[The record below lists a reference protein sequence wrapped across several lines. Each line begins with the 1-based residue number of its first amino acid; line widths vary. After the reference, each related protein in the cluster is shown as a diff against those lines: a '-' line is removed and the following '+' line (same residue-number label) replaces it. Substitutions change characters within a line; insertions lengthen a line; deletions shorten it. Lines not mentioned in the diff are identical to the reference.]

1 MKKTAVILSN
11 TGTPDQTSV
20 PAVRKYLKEF
30 LGDGRVITMPTPL
43 RKLLVNGIIV
53 PFRAP
58 KSAKLYKKIWTA
70 LGSPLLVHSKK
81 LQNKLQVKL
90 GDEYE
95 VMLGM
100 RYGNPSLRKALQK
113 VRRKQF
119 EKVVLL
125 PMFPQYASS
134 TTGTITELTHRE
146 ISGWNNIPALKT
158 IGQFYHEADFIA
170 CFATN
175 IGEKNPQKYD
185 HIVFSYHGLPLRHV
199 NATHQG
205 KDCSHFSC
213 TTEVNEHNA
222 FCYRAACYATTRLL
236 AEKLGLQS
244 DQYTVCFQSRFSQ
257 NWLSPFA
264 DQVIKEKAKQGVKKM
279 LVVSPSFVT
288 DCLETIVEIGHEYKD
303 IFLKNGGEKFD
314 WVPSLNDNDQWVEFL
329 ADMVNGV

>member
-11 TGTPDQTSV
+11 TGTPQGTSV
-20 PAVRKYLKEF
+20 PAVRRYLKEF
-30 LGDGRVITMPTPL
+30 LGDGRVITMPGLL

-58 KSAKLYKKIWTA
+58 KSAKLYEKVWTA
-70 LGSPLLVHSKK
+70 VGSPLLVHSQK
-81 LQNKLQVKL
+81 LQNKLQAKL

-100 RYGNPSLRKALQK
+100 RYGNPSLKSALQK
-113 VRRKQF
+113 VRRNNI
-119 EKVVLL
+119 EEVILL

-134 TTGTITELTHRE
+134 TTGTIKELAHQE
-146 ISGWNNIPALKT
+146 LADWNNIPALKT
-158 IGQFYHEADFIA
+158 IGQFYHEAGLIA

-175 IGEKNPQKYD
+175 IGKKNPQEYD
-185 HIVFSYHGLPLRHV
+185 HIIFSYHGLPLRHV

-205 KDCSHFSC
+205 KDCSHFNC

-236 AEKLGLQS
+236 VEKLDLQPEK
-244 DQYTVCFQSRFSQ
+244 YTVCFQSRFSRS
-257 NWLSPFA
+257 WLSPFA
-264 DQVIKEKAKQGVKKM
+264 DEVIKKKAKQGVKKL

-288 DCLETIVEIGHEYKD
+288 DCLETIVEIGHEYKEL
-303 IFLKNGGEKFD
+303 FLDNGGEKFD

-329 ADMVNGV
+329 ADKVNGV

>member
-20 PAVRKYLKEF
+20 QAVRKYLKEF
-30 LGDGRVITMPTPL
+30 LGDGRVITMPTLL

-58 KSAKLYKKIWTA
+58 KSARLYKTIWTA

-100 RYGNPSLRKALQK
+100 RYGNPSLKSALQK
-113 VRRKQF
+113 VQRKQF

-134 TTGTITELTHRE
+134 TTGTIMQLAHRE
-146 ISGWNNIPALKT
+146 LSGWNNIPALKS
-158 IGQFYHEADFIA
+158 IGQFYHEPGFIA

-175 IGEKNPQKYD
+175 IGEKNPHKYD
-185 HIVFSYHGLPLRHV
+185 HIIFSYHGLPLRHV

-205 KDCSHFSC
+205 KDCSHFKC
-213 TTEVNEHNA
+213 ATELNEHNV

-279 LVVSPSFVT
+279 LMVSPSFVT
-288 DCLETIVEIGHEYKD
+288 DCLETIFEIGHEYKE

-314 WVPSLNDNDQWVEFL
+314 WVRSLNDNDKWVNFL
-329 ADMVNGV
+329 ADKVNGV

>member
-30 LGDGRVITMPTPL
+30 LGDGRVITMPTLL

-58 KSAKLYKKIWTA
+58 KSAKLYEKVWTA
-70 LGSPLLVHSKK
+70 LGSPLLVHSEK
-81 LQNKLQVKL
+81 LQNKLQAKL

-100 RYGNPSLRKALQK
+100 RYGNPSLKSALQK
-113 VRRKQF
+113 VREKQF

-134 TTGTITELTHRE
+134 TTGTIKELAHRE
-146 ISGWNNIPALKT
+146 ISGWNNIPSLIT
-158 IGQFYHEADFIA
+158 IGQFCHEAGFIA

-175 IGEKNPQKYD
+175 IGKKNPQEYD
-185 HIVFSYHGLPLRHV
+185 HIIFSYHGLPLRHV
-199 NATHQG
+199 NATHRG
-205 KDCSHFSC
+205 KDCSHFNC

-236 AEKLGLQS
+236 AEKLNLS
-244 DQYTVCFQSRFSQ
+244 ADSYTVCFQSRFSQ
-257 NWLSPFA
+257 SWLSPFA
-264 DQVIKEKAKQGVKKM
+264 DEVIKEKAKQGVKKL

-288 DCLETIVEIGHEYKD
+288 DCLETIVEIGLEYKD
-303 IFLKNGGEKFD
+303 LFLENGGEKFD
-314 WVPSLNDNDQWVEFL
+314 WVHSLNDNDQWVEFL
-329 ADMVNGV
+329 ADKVNGV